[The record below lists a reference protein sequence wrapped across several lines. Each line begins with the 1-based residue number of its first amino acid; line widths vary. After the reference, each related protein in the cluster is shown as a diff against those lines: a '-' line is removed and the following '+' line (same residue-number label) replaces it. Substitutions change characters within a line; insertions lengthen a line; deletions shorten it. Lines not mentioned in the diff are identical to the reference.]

1 MGAHDWQIEPSAP
14 IGAADCRPD
23 AAFGRED
30 HDLNLQEAVAFLG
43 PAIGSTTA
51 SWADLGAGRGV
62 FTQALAAIL
71 DEDATIL
78 AVDKDDGA
86 LRELRRLAN
95 RIRPEG
101 RITVTKGDLEEPRAI
116 RKLEEMRPAGVL
128 LSNVLHY
135 VTEPGG
141 VLRELA
147 QLIMPGGRIVVIEYD
162 RNRANRWVP
171 HPLPLDRMS
180 DVAAAA
186 GLTMSGVL
194 SRRPSAYQGDMYSV
208 SLSRTDR

>member
-1 MGAHDWQIEPSAP
+1 M
-14 IGAADCRPD
+14 
-23 AAFGRED
+23 
-30 HDLNLQEAVAFLG
+30 NVNEAVAFLR
-43 PAIGSTTA
+43 PAIGSTSG

-62 FTQALAAIL
+62 FTEALATIL

-78 AVDKDDGA
+78 AVEKDGGA
-86 LRELRRLAN
+86 LQALRRLAN
-95 RIRPEG
+95 RITPDG
-101 RITVTKGDLEEPRAI
+101 RIFVTKGDLERPRAI
-116 RKLEEMRPAGVL
+116 PNLEKMRPAGVL

-135 VTEPGG
+135 LVEPRG

-147 QLIMPGGRIVVIEYD
+147 LLLRPGGRIVVIEYD

-171 HPLPLDRMS
+171 YPLPLDRMA

-186 GLTMSGVL
+186 GLTMSRVM

-208 SLSRTDR
+208 ILSGPGADPALECEQ